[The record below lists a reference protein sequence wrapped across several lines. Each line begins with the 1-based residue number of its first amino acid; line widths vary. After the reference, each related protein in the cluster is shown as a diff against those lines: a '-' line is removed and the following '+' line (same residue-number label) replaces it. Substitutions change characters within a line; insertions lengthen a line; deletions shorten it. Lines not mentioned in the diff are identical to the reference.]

1 MNYPIIVIGGGG
13 HAKVLIEILRIQSA
27 DILGIALPNH
37 NQNTLFGFK
46 VIGNDDEVFKYNPK
60 EIRLVNGIGSIG
72 DTKKRQKLYEH
83 FKSKGYI
90 FANVI
95 HPSAVLAN
103 DIELSEGIQIMA
115 GSIVQSGT
123 RIGEN
128 TIVNT
133 KVSIDH
139 DCEIGSHVHLAPGVT
154 LSGGIKVEDGVHV
167 GTGATVIQGITLGKN
182 CLIGAGAVVIRNVP
196 KDVTVV
202 GVPAREVLK

>member
-13 HAKVLIEILRIQSA
+13 HAKVLIEILRLQSA
-27 DILGIALPNH
+27 YILGITLPNH
-37 NQNTLFGFK
+37 NQNTRFGLN
-46 VIGNDDEVFKYNPK
+46 VIGNDNEVLKYDPK

-72 DTKKRQKLYEH
+72 DTRKRQELYEY

-95 HPSAVLAN
+95 HPLSILSN
-103 DIELSEGIQIMA
+103 EIELSEGIQIMA
-115 GSIVQSGT
+115 GSIIQPGT

-139 DCEIGSHVHLAPGVT
+139 DCEVGSHVHFAPGVT
-154 LSGGIKVEDGVHV
+154 LSGRIKVENGVHI
-167 GTGATVIQGITLGKN
+167 GTGATVIQGVTLGKN
-182 CLIGAGAVVIRNVP
+182 SVIGAGAVVIRDVP
-196 KDVTVV
+196 KEVVVV
-202 GVPAREVLK
+202 GVPAKEVLK